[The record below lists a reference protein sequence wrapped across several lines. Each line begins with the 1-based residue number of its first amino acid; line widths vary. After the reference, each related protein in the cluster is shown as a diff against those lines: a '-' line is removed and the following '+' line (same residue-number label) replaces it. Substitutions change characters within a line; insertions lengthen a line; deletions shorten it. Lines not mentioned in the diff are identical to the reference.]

1 MLAVVFPP
9 FAQRLENSVSRA
21 CWPGSMSLG
30 VFHSSHGLST
40 ARLENKLRLVQM
52 EGRLTENGASRK
64 DPATR
69 PSERKSQTLEQK
81 RIAFN
86 LEGALGDPGSSQDLV
101 LDDGDQLTIPRFE
114 NVVEVRGA
122 VQFETAMAH
131 VKGKGVEYYIDHAGG
146 YSRDA
151 DSQGATLIY
160 PDGRRVLNKGGFL
173 WFKTL
178 KVPPM
183 SVIEVP
189 LRPVVEESFEPVLEG
204 PSNSGAET
212 DSSQRDREK
221 EPSLDNP

>member
-1 MLAVVFPP
+1 MSQTPQLKVQAGW
-9 FAQRLENSVSRA
+9 FAAGAPLLQALESVSDGAFKLFVYLCLKADRSTAELTVSPTQLARA
-21 CWPGSMSLG
+21 LRKSRRS
-30 VFHSSHGLST
+30 LST
-40 ARLENKLRLVQM
+40 YLGELQSRGLCQLTVARNQHEHTRLQIC
-52 EGRLTENGASRK
+52 E
-64 DPATR
+64 
-69 PSERKSQTLEQK
+69 
-81 RIAFN
+81 
-86 LEGALGDPGSSQDLV
+86 V

-131 VKGKGVEYYIDHAGG
+131 VEGKGVEYYIDHAGG

-189 LRPVVEESFEPVLEG
+189 LRPVVQESSEPVLEG